1 MNPILERVRTVIEA
15 ENMSDSAFAKR
26 IGVTQSSFS
35 SLFQRDVIP
44 RSDLIAGISKEFD
57 VSPRWLLTGE
67 GEMFV
72 TPPTIGERLKAV
84 RLEYD
89 HDIQTMADFLTVT
102 PEEYRRYEANEA
114 EPPEEVLKRLE
125 GNFNVSA
132 RWARSGTGE
141 KDTLAPKGALRR
153 ENGHLVSFAEI
164 GKDSFVVPMLD
175 QSVAAGESSALAD
188 ADNITG
194 YIRLP
199 RPLRSYGSSLA
210 ALPVRGDSMYPTIDD
225 GDLVVCDTGK
235 WQGEGIY
242 VIRLEDEALVKR
254 LSKRPAGLMVI
265 SDNPQYPAFEV
276 TGETPMEVV
285 GRVRAVVKV
294 VR

>member
-1 MNPILERVRTVIEA
+1 LRGLRERLGY
-15 ENMSDSAFAKR
+15 S
-26 IGVTQSSFS
+26 Q
-35 SLFQRDVIP
+35 
-44 RSDLIAGISKEFD
+44 KEFAD
-57 VSPRWLLTGE
+57 MLSIKQQSLSKYESGALNIPDRLKVELLQYGVRIEWLLTGE
-67 GEMFV
+67 GEIFV
-72 TPPTIGERLKAV
+72 TPPSIGERLKAV
-84 RLEYD
+84 RLEYE
-89 HDIQTMADFLTVT
+89 HDIETMADFLTVT
-102 PEEYRRYEANEA
+102 PEEYRRYENNEVD
-114 EPPEEVLKRLE
+114 PPEEVLGRLE
-125 GNFNVSA
+125 GNFNISA
-132 RWARSGTGE
+132 YWARSGRGE

-175 QSVAAGESSALAD
+175 QSVAAGESSALSE

-199 RPLRSYGSSLA
+199 RRLRSYGSSLA

-254 LSKRPAGLMVI
+254 LSKRPAGIMVI

-276 TGETPMEVV
+276 TGETPLDVV
-285 GRVRAVVKV
+285 GRVRAVVRL

>member
-1 MNPILERVRTVIEA
+1 
-15 ENMSDSAFAKR
+15 
-26 IGVTQSSFS
+26 
-35 SLFQRDVIP
+35 
-44 RSDLIAGISKEFD
+44 
-57 VSPRWLLTGE
+57 
-67 GEMFV
+67 MFV

-84 RLEYD
+84 RLEYE
-89 HDIQTMADFLTVT
+89 HDIETMADFLTVT

-114 EPPEEVLKRLE
+114 DPPEEVLKRLE
-125 GNFNVSA
+125 GNFNVSS

-141 KDTLAPKGALRR
+141 KDTLAPKSALRR

-164 GKDSFVVPMLD
+164 GKDSFVVPLLD
-175 QSVAAGESSALAD
+175 QSVAAGESSTLTD
-188 ADNITG
+188 TDNITG

-199 RPLRSYGSSLA
+199 QRLRSYGSSLA

-242 VIRLEDEALVKR
+242 VIRLDNEALVKR
-254 LSKRPAGLMVI
+254 LSKRPSRVMVI

-276 TGETPMEVV
+276 TGETPLDVV
-285 GRVRAVVKV
+285 GRVRAVVKL